1 MQYTQY
7 ICSGK
12 RYEMHKYSFLKL
24 YFFLF
29 RQHSQKSYKR
39 KSGKRALKMTWRLTF
54 CKRQK
59 TQKTR
64 DKGHKIQTVRGMGSS
79 TDGLYFLYFQ
89 IIRNQ
94 FSNTLKIFMPLS
106 VFTAST

>member
-1 MQYTQY
+1 MQYAQY
-7 ICSGK
+7 IYSGK

-64 DKGHKIQTVRGMGSS
+64 DKGHKTQTVRGMRSS
-79 TDGLYFLYFQ
+79 TDGLCFY
-89 IIRNQ
+89 
-94 FSNTLKIFMPLS
+94 IFR
-106 VFTAST
+106 